1 MKSAFYSICLL
12 LAVLFSTTVNAQDKK
27 EHISKLLSDYFF
39 LERENIHVQLDKDV
53 FMTNEAVWFKG
64 YVYHR
69 KTGKPFYSCVNIF
82 VSLIDEEGKIL
93 QNDLLY
99 GDIGSFSG
107 KLDLGDELKS
117 GKYYLQ
123 FYTNWMN
130 NFKEDE
136 SFIREITVINPTI
149 SPSFSRG
156 INYSDININLFP
168 EGGTLVAGVNNVVG
182 VTIADC
188 NNTPVSA
195 TEVYLT
201 NSSGEKIKS
210 VSVNESGYGRFTIIP
225 EATETYK
232 VVANIKNTPHE
243 QQLERAQLKG
253 ASLEV
258 NSYVLAEKVIVK
270 VRASDVLKKEIG
282 TDAVYLV
289 AHKDEKSS
297 VFKFNLSEET
307 EVNMILNI
315 SDFSTGLNTF
325 RLLDSNLDELA
336 YRLAYIQP
344 DKTLPLDIQKK
355 KFDKEI
361 AELTG
366 KSPLKNA
373 KLSVTILPDNT
384 MALKEHNDMYGSLL
398 LAPYIENNRRID
410 AKKYFKEVNRKTLY
424 ELDLFLLTNKSKYA
438 WRNIKSSPPESNYT
452 FDMGIT
458 IKGTLNQKIRNT
470 DKYRINATSIGGI
483 LDETVGI
490 NDKNEFILDHMV
502 LADST
507 KIDFSLI
514 NGDKREA
521 IKLYPQVFNNIRR
534 YNKPYIPETVSCK
547 PSETDSTLP
556 EVVFPGIVDMDAI
569 ILDEVELTGQTRG
582 ELKYET
588 SFGNAQLRG
597 YKISEDETVNFFY
610 ILDLIRYHGFDVEDD
625 GMNINVYGRTV
636 NTING
641 QRSSPM
647 LYVNNVRQL
656 TFDFLRG
663 MQTADVDEFYVNQH
677 AIVPSVDNK
686 MGIIKIYMRTD
697 FTGKKNKKTSTDFI
711 ITDGFQQ
718 VEPFKNTE
726 YFTTYSK
733 GFENFG
739 VIDWEPLIT
748 SDEKGEFSF
757 EIPYTG
763 QDAVRILIEGMSPE
777 GNIISETKTIYL
789 N

>member
-1 MKSAFYSICLL
+1 MKSSFCSICLL
-12 LAVLFSTTVNAQDKK
+12 LAALFSISVNAQDKK
-27 EHISKLLSDYFF
+27 EHISKLLNDYFF

-53 FMTNEAVWFKG
+53 FMADESVWFKG

-69 KTGKPFYSCVNIF
+69 KTNKPFYSCVNIF
-82 VSLIDEEGKIL
+82 VSLINEEGKVL

-107 KLDLGDELKS
+107 KLDLGNELES

-136 SFIREITVINPTI
+136 SFIREITVINPNI
-149 SPSFSRG
+149 LPSFSNE
-156 INYSDININLFP
+156 INYSDVSINLFP
-168 EGGTLVAGVNNVVG
+168 EGGRLVAGVNNVVG
-182 VTIADC
+182 VTITDC
-188 NNTPVSA
+188 NNTPVPAGDVHVVNSA
-195 TEVYLT
+195 
-201 NSSGEKIKS
+201 GEEIKS
-210 VSVNESGYGRFTIIP
+210 ISINNSGRGRFTVIP
-225 EATETYK
+225 EAAETYK
-232 VVANIKNTPHE
+232 VVANIKGTTHE
-243 QQLERAQLKG
+243 QQLKPAQLKG
-253 ASLEV
+253 VSLEV
-258 NSYVLAEKVIVK
+258 NSYVLAQKVIVK

-282 TDAVYLV
+282 TTPLYLV
-289 AHKDEKSS
+289 AHKDEKTS
-297 VFKFNLSEET
+297 VFEFNLSENT
-307 EVNMILNI
+307 EFNMVLNS
-315 SDFSTGLNTF
+315 SDFTTGLNTF
-325 RLLDSNLDELA
+325 RLLDSNLNELA
-336 YRLAYIQP
+336 NRLVYIQP
-344 DKTLPLDIQKK
+344 EKTLPLDIQKK
-355 KFDKEI
+355 RADKET
-361 AELTG
+361 AELTA

-373 KLSVTILPDNT
+373 KLSVTILPENT
-384 MALKEHNDMYGSLL
+384 MALKEHNDIYGSLL
-398 LAPYIENNRRID
+398 LAPYIENNTQID
-410 AKKYFKEVNRKTLY
+410 GKRYFKEINRKTLY
-424 ELDLFLLTNKSKYA
+424 ELDLFLLTNKSKYE
-438 WRNIKSSPPESNYT
+438 WRNIKNSPPESNYT

-483 LDETVGI
+483 LNETVGI
-490 NDKNEFILDHMV
+490 NDNNEFLLDHMV

-514 NGDKREA
+514 HDAKREA

-534 YNKPYIPETVSCK
+534 YNKSYIPEKGSCK
-547 PSETDSTLP
+547 VTEENSALSKVE
-556 EVVFPGIVDMDAI
+556 FPGFVDMDAI
-569 ILDEVELTGQTRG
+569 VLDEVKLEGQTRG
-582 ELKYET
+582 ELKYKT
-588 SFGNAQLRG
+588 TFGNAQLRG

-610 ILDLIRYHGFDVEDD
+610 ITDLIRYHGFDVEDD

-697 FTGKKNKKTSTDFI
+697 FTSKKKKKTSTDFI

-718 VEPFKNTE
+718 VVPFKNTE
-726 YFTTYSK
+726 YFTTYNK

-739 VIDWEPLIT
+739 LIDWEPLIN

-763 QDAVRILIEGMSPE
+763 QDTVKVLIEGMSPE
-777 GNIISETKTIYL
+777 GKIISETKTIYL